1 MTNSG
6 MDLKQYQRL
15 AQKTSST
22 KKQEDKLINGG
33 LGLAGEAGEV
43 ADLIKKWKFQGHKLE
58 KEKIMEELGDVLWY
72 AAETAEGLGFDLTE
86 VLKMNISK
94 LRDRYPN
101 GKFEA
106 EKSRKRKERV

>member
-1 MTNSG
+1 MTSSG

-33 LGLAGEAGEV
+33 LGLAGEA

-58 KEKIMEELGDVLWY
+58 EEKIMEELGDVLWY
-72 AAETAEGLGFDLTE
+72 AAETAEALGFDLTE